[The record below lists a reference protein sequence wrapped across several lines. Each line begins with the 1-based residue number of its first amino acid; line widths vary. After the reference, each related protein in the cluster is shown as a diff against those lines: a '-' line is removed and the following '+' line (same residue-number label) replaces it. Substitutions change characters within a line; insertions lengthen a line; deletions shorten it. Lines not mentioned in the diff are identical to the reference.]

1 MAQNNPT
8 PFLLRYVGGQVVILE
23 LWGIVILETDE
34 KMRSLRGKAP
44 LRMTP
49 AVSDEIL
56 TDSKYESSG

>member
-1 MAQNNPT
+1 
-8 PFLLRYVGGQVVILE
+8 VILE